1 MILLITLNILVNIF
15 FISKVLE
22 QVGLNADTNC
32 SSTTVMSLS
41 GSSITGLRLQNDLVS
56 FITKYF

>member
-1 MILLITLNILVNIF
+1 MT

-32 SSTTVMSLS
+32 SSTTIMSLS
-41 GSSITGLRLQNDLVS
+41 GSSVTGFKLQNELVS
-56 FITKYF
+56 LSTFI

>member
-1 MILLITLNILVNIF
+1 ML
-15 FISKVLE
+15 KVLE

-41 GSSITGLRLQNDLVS
+41 GSSVTGFKLHNDLVS
-56 FITKYF
+56 FNV

>member
-1 MILLITLNILVNIF
+1 MFYFVI

-32 SSTTVMSLS
+32 SSTTIMSLS
-41 GSSITGLRLQNDLVS
+41 GSTVTAFKLQNDLVN
-56 FITKYF
+56 FILKCMFKII